1 MTWHNNTCLVLELAI
16 LSRRQVNLELRN
28 LCALAHLLSEVLR
41 QIAFLKEKPK
51 RSRGY
56 LQPNYGITMSI
67 LLLLRYSVLAG
78 ERVGGFTV
86 VCSSP
91 EEAKAVE
98 SQLKIIIRPMYSS
111 PPINGARIASTILNN
126 AELRAEWQFDLK
138 GMADR
143 IIGMRQKLKDN
154 LAKEGIYPSFEFAAF
169 LKYQRSFF
177 HASKVLQ

>member
-1 MTWHNNTCLVLELAI
+1 M
-16 LSRRQVNLELRN
+16 
-28 LCALAHLLSEVLR
+28 
-41 QIAFLKEKPK
+41 
-51 RSRGY
+51 
-56 LQPNYGITMSI
+56 
-67 LLLLRYSVLAG
+67 LAG

-126 AELRAEWQFDLK
+126 AELRAEWQVDLK

-154 LAKEGIYPSFEFAAF
+154 LAKEGI
-169 LKYQRSFF
+169 
-177 HASKVLQ
+177 